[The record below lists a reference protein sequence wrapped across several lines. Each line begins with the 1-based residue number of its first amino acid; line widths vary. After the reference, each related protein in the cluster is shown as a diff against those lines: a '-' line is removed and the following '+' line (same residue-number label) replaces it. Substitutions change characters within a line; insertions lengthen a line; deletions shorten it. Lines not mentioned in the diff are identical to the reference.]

1 MGTSDEI
8 NEFRK
13 WKFGDTTDKVGNDT
27 SNSSQPMEGKLAGN
41 VRSPGVIA
49 LLLEGVCERDE
60 PDPGYAISFG
70 PTAIKQ
76 VFIKLLLL
84 TGSTP

>member
-1 MGTSDEI
+1 
-8 NEFRK
+8 
-13 WKFGDTTDKVGNDT
+13 
-27 SNSSQPMEGKLAGN
+27 
-41 VRSPGVIA
+41 

-60 PDPGYAISFG
+60 PDPGCTISFG

-84 TGSTP
+84 TDSTP